1 MWHAIIIPNYKEPIG
16 KLRMTLDTIADNSVA
31 KQASLRT
38 QARRRAEENAELSL
52 LDLHEIKK

>member
-1 MWHAIIIPNYKEPIG
+1 VWHAIIIPNYKEPIG

-38 QARRRAEENAELSL
+38 KTGRRADNNAALSL
-52 LDLHEIKK
+52 LDLLR